1 MRHYRPAGERGHA
14 DHGWLDSR
22 HSFSFAEYYDPRYMG
37 FSALRVINED
47 WIAGGAGFPTHPH
60 REMEI
65 LTYVLEG
72 AVAHRDSM
80 GNVTEVPAG
89 EFQIMSAGTGITH
102 SEFNPRDDQTLHL
115 YQIWIQPN
123 VKGLTPRYAQC
134 AFPPQVG
141 PQLILSPDEDPVA
154 LRIYQDMRLW
164 RWTLDV
170 DAGEQ
175 RYPIAEG
182 RRIWLQVVR
191 GNVEVQ
197 GLLLHAGDGLA
208 VWDDAQLNLSAT
220 VPDTECLLFDLP

>member
-134 AFPPQVG
+134 AFPSQVG

-164 RWTLDV
+164 RWQLSPAQGTQQWSLDP
-170 DAGEQ
+170 A
-175 RYPIAEG
+175 RHL
-182 RRIWLQVVR
+182 WLQVVR
-191 GNVEVQ
+191 GQ
-197 GLLLHAGDGLA
+197 LTLDGQTLQAGDGLA
-208 VWDDAQLNLSAT
+208 IWEEASLSLLAT
-220 VPDTECLLFDLP
+220 EPDSEVLLFDLP